1 MAGHGSLHSCV
12 DSPALL
18 AQCLLGELISVFLS
32 RFTRG
37 LLVAA
42 LSGVLALPAMGQSVD
57 ARASYVLTLGGI
69 NIAAMDVDLV
79 DDGARYSLDLKANVA
94 GLGSLVASGTAAA
107 SSAGRSTSP
116 QLSSDKFALE
126 TRANG
131 ELFNVDVSFARGAV
145 AAFKVDPA
153 IVDNY
158 DRIPIERSHLA
169 GVGDFLSAFV
179 IKGGALDQKLC
190 QRRTGI
196 FTGVER
202 FDIAM
207 TPAGTDEATSPRTG
221 YQGPVVLCSVRYIP
235 ISGHFTTSEI
245 TNYLAENGRIVIWYA
260 PLGATGYFIPYRV
273 LLGTNM
279 GDLSMVL
286 TGMRF

>member
-1 MAGHGSLHSCV
+1 MESI
-12 DSPALL
+12 
-18 AQCLLGELISVFLS
+18 ISVFPI
-32 RFTRG
+32 RFARG
-37 LLVAA
+37 LVVAGLA
-42 LSGVLALPAMGQSVD
+42 AVLATPALAQSVD

-69 NIAAMDVDLV
+69 NIAAMDVDLA
-79 DDGARYSLDLKANVA
+79 DDGARYRLDLSANVA
-94 GLGSLVASGTAAA
+94 GLGSLVASGTAKA

-116 QLSSDKFALE
+116 QLSSEKFDLE

-131 ELFNVDVSFARGAV
+131 ELFSVDVSFARGAV
-145 AAFKVDPA
+145 EAFQVEPA
-153 IVDNY
+153 IIDNY
-158 DRIPIERSHLA
+158 NRVPIERSHLA
-169 GVGDFLSAFV
+169 GVSDFLSAFV
-179 IKGGALDQKLC
+179 LKGGALDEKLC

-207 TPAGTDEATSPRTG
+207 SPAGTDEATSPRTG
-221 YQGPVVLCSVRYIP
+221 YQGPVVLCSVRYTP
-235 ISGHFTTSEI
+235 VSGHFTTSDI

-260 PLGATGYFIPYRV
+260 PLGTTGYFIPYRV